1 MSEKIIE
8 LKSVNKWFG
17 DFQVLKDVNLEVGL
31 KQKIVVCG
39 PSGSG
44 KSTLIRC
51 INRLEEH
58 QQGQIF
64 VDGIELTKATKDIEK
79 IRAEVGMVFQQFNLF
94 PHLSV
99 LDNVS
104 LAPIWVKKMPK
115 KEAEELALQQLETV
129 HILDQARKFP
139 GQLSGGQQQRI
150 ALARSLAPNPTLMLL
165 DEPFSNLDSV
175 NRVDML
181 NDLQSIIR
189 DSQMATILVTHD
201 KEEAFSVADNLAV
214 MVDGRINQYAKPN
227 EIYFYP
233 KNYKV
238 AKLVSNAE
246 FISGNVNNGVVDCY
260 LGSFPYFDS
269 TGEIDSISEVTVMI
283 RFGDFRAVYDPNGNF
298 FITSIEFKGSN
309 YIVTVKSFKGATY
322 IKSVESLDTNLAI
335 NSKVNLVPVN
345 SDPLLVFPKII
356 EENV

>member
-1 MSEKIIE
+1 MSLLKCSSVFKAFGNIE
-8 LKSVNKWFG
+8 ALCDVSI
-17 DFQVLKDVNLEVGL
+17 DVNPGDILAVVGESG
-31 KQKIVVCG
+31 CG
-39 PSGSG
+39 
-44 KSTLIRC
+44 KTTLLRAIAGFETIDNGE
-51 INRLEEH
+51 INIK
-58 QQGQIF
+58 GQTVSSDQIH
-64 VDGIELTKATKDIEK
+64 VLPENRNL
-79 IRAEVGMVFQQFNLF
+79 GMVFQEYSLF
-94 PHLSV
+94 PHMNVESNIIFGLRPYDSIEKKNRVKEV
-99 LDNVS
+99 LDLVR
-104 LAPIWVKKMPK
+104 L
-115 KEAEELALQQLETV
+115 
-129 HILDQARKFP
+129 P
-139 GQLSGGQQQRI
+139 GYENRYPHELSGGQQQRI

-214 MVDGRINQYAKPN
+214 MVDGKINQYDKPN

-246 FISGNVNNGVVDCY
+246 FISGNVNNGVVDCF

-269 TGEIDSISEVTVMI
+269 TGQIDSKSEVTVMI

-298 FITSIEFKGSN
+298 FVTSIEFKGSN

-335 NSKVNLVPVN
+335 NSKVNLVPIN
-345 SDPLLVFPKII
+345 SDPLLVFPKVS
-356 EENV
+356 EEND